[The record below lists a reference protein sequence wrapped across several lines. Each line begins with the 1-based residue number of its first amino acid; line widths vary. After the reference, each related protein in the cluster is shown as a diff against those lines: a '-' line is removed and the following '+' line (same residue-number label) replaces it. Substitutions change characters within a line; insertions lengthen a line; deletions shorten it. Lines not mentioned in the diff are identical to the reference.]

1 MLGVCLLSS
10 PSALYRTNKLY
21 LCLRNESSAASKP
34 HRVTTLRDAM
44 YAAHKGSESVHQ
56 ATHDMDSN
64 FILKTDR
71 DSSVFVAAA
80 GESPMGVTL
89 ETTPSRRS
97 PREHTVTSQAALQ
110 SEGHTMTSQAAL
122 QSEGHTMASQAALQS
137 EGHTMTS
144 QAALQNEGHTMTSH
158 AALQSE
164 GHTMT
169 SQAALQSEGH
179 TKTSRTQQPMAD
191 KGYNEVKSVTF
202 SVADE
207 VHCVSRRSKERGF
220 AAKPLEKQS
229 QHYHSVDI
237 IHSQAQA
244 ADRFP
249 GNDPAPLISSRRVT
263 LDYDKLRRGP
273 DPALASAVHS
283 YNHIPCAGT
292 DQEKREEASQGT
304 RSFGRNSD
312 SVSVAVSHV
321 RSSTKAKERTVSG
334 KSHMGK
340 VSQRTDQDAVDR
352 REVNGS
358 RVSEQG
364 ANSVAEGGHSESLS
378 PSVTETA
385 GTTTTRE
392 SPVPPVPP
400 PPEAAK
406 DSGSDSEWHDRVLHS
421 QILIFTGHYSIPR
434 LEDTHATSDVTENQ
448 ATPPRSIVT
457 TV

>member
-1 MLGVCLLSS
+1 MTSQA
-10 PSALYRTNKLY
+10 ALQNGHTMT
-21 LCLRNESSAASKP
+21 SQAAL
-34 HRVTTLRDAM
+34 H
-44 YAAHKGSESVHQ
+44 SE
-56 ATHDMDSN
+56 
-64 FILKTDR
+64 
-71 DSSVFVAAA
+71 
-80 GESPMGVTL
+80 G
-89 ETTPSRRS
+89 
-97 PREHTVTSQAALQ
+97 HTMTSQAALQ

-122 QSEGHTMASQAALQS
+122 QKEGHTMTPRAALQS

-144 QAALQNEGHTMTSH
+144 
-158 AALQSE
+158 
-164 GHTMT
+164 
-169 SQAALQSEGH
+169 
-179 TKTSRTQQPMAD
+179 RTEQPMAH

-202 SVADE
+202 SVADD
-207 VHCVSRRSKERGF
+207 VHRVSRRSEERGF

-237 IHSQAQA
+237 IHRQAQA

-249 GNDPAPLISSRRVT
+249 GNDPGPLISSRRVT
-263 LDYDKLRRGP
+263 LEYDKLRRGP
-273 DPALASAVHS
+273 DPALASAAHS

-292 DQEKREEASQGT
+292 DQEKREEASQAT
-304 RSFGRNSD
+304 RSFGPNGD
-312 SVSVAVSHV
+312 SVSIAVSHV
-321 RSSTKAKERTVSG
+321 SSSTKAKGRTVSG
-334 KSHMGK
+334 KSRLGK
-340 VSQRTDQDAVDR
+340 VGQRTNQDAVDR

-358 RVSEQG
+358 HASEQG

-378 PSVTETA
+378 PAVTETA

-434 LEDTHATSDVTENQ
+434 LEDTHVTSDVTENQ
-448 ATPPRSIVT
+448 ATPPRSIIT